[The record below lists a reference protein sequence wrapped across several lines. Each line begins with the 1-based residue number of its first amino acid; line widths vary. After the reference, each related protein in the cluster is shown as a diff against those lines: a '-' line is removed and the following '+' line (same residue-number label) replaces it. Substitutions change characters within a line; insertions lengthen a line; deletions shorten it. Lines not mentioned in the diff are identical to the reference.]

1 MVVKEREAG
10 MIIFR
15 VFSYLGLMTTTVGI
29 EQLRVGRGVRV
40 GGEVSIGTG
49 AQPTAG
55 GPRSRGGGGLSC
67 VLVLGDFRFTATKHA
82 CMGYFSESNLCLDSA
97 TVTPISSTA

>member
-40 GGEVSIGTG
+40 GGEVS
-49 AQPTAG
+49 
-55 GPRSRGGGGLSC
+55 SR
-67 VLVLGDFRFTATKHA
+67 
-82 CMGYFSESNLCLDSA
+82 
-97 TVTPISSTA
+97 